1 MHELSGS
8 QWAVLG
14 LLGLCVGGFTAGAS
28 YVLQE
33 FMFRRRTA
41 KWDAQL
47 KSPDAPVDIVDQA
60 GDADGGA

>member
-1 MHELSGS
+1 MHELSAG
-8 QWAVLG
+8 QWIALAI
-14 LLGLCVGGFTAGAS
+14 LGLCIGGFTAGAS
-28 YVLQE
+28 YLLQE
-33 FMFRRRTA
+33 FMFQRRTA